1 MIRLLITDAARPGN
15 FIARLETGEFVVQSH
30 APLADGARELLKR
43 GFDPLALI
51 TMRAEGNAYDSFVPH
66 PIGEWA
72 KWTYSES
79 DRKGLRM
86 ERWRPR
92 PEGAFP
98 VRGTTP

>member
-1 MIRLLITDAARPGN
+1 
-15 FIARLETGEFVVQSH
+15 
-30 APLADGARELLKR
+30 
-43 GFDPLALI
+43 
-51 TMRAEGNAYDSFVPH
+51 MRAEGNAYDSFVPH

-92 PEGAFP
+92 PGGGVPGARHDARERSATFRL
-98 VRGTTP
+98 VHARAEEQAL